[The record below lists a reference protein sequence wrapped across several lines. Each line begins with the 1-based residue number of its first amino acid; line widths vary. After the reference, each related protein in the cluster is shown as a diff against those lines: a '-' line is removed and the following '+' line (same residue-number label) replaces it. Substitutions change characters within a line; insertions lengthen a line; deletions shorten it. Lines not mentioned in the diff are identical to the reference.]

1 MWSSRPLSC
10 DIISSAC
17 PLLPPVRSGF
27 PPGRT
32 PQPELRPELAVRN
45 DQLPPHNDMLM
56 DELPGDLTTYY
67 ADEEALCGGDEG
79 VSAIP
84 PVARTPAVSA
94 MVHGWLSPACTGM
107 PSKVGSWLAITRVK
121 CISFHGSHP
130 GPTPVDRD
138 PLPDFAVFCHHSQ

>member
-1 MWSSRPLSC
+1 MRSSRPLSC
-10 DIISSAC
+10 DIIRV
-17 PLLPPVRSGF
+17 PVRSGF

-32 PQPELRPELAVRN
+32 PQPELTNFFVNHRADGAVLAVRN

-56 DELPGDLTTYY
+56 ELPGDLTTYY
-67 ADEEALCGGDEG
+67 SDEEALRGGDEG

-84 PVARTPAVSA
+84 RLYRYAIEGRILAGDHKGEAHTYHS
-94 MVHGWLSPACTGM
+94 TD
-107 PSKVGSWLAITRVK
+107 PSLT
-121 CISFHGSHP
+121 HP